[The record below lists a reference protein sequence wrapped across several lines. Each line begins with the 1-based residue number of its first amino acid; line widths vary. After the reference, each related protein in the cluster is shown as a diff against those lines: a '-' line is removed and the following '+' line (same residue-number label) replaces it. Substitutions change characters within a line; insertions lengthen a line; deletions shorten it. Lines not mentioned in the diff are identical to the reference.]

1 MICVSIGVKNF
12 EKCQEYLSKF
22 EIAEIRL
29 DLTEFSD
36 AETEQIFSLKKK
48 LIATCRPG
56 KFNEQQRMHKLKTA
70 INAGASFVD
79 IEYES
84 PVPYRNELMKYAR
97 KHRCDVIISYHNFE
111 CTPSLRD
118 LRKIME
124 DGFAMGANLVKIA
137 TMVKYNR
144 DNSKILSLYEAPGR
158 LVAIGMG
165 ELGKISRIVA
175 PFLGAEF
182 SFASPD
188 EGEATTPGQIKYS
201 KLNEFIMKIQE
212 I

>member
-1 MICVSIGVKNF
+1 MSYL
-12 EKCQEYLSKF
+12 EKI

-29 DLTEFSD
+29 DLTKFSD
-36 AETEQIFSLKKK
+36 VEIERVFSLKKK
-48 LIATCRPG
+48 LIATCRTC
-56 KFNEQQRMHKLKTA
+56 KFNDQQRTQKLKTA
-70 INAGASFVD
+70 IRSGASFVD

-84 PVPYRNELMKYAR
+84 PVAYRNDLMEYAR
-97 KHRCDVIISYHNFE
+97 EYHCDVMISYHNFE
-111 CTPSLRD
+111 CTPSLYD
-118 LRKIME
+118 LKKIME
-124 DGFAMGANLVKIA
+124 ESFAMGANVVKIA
-137 TMVKYNR
+137 TMVNYNR

-165 ELGKISRIVA
+165 QLGKISRIVA

-182 SFASPD
+182 TFASLD
-188 EGEATTPGQIKYS
+188 EGEETAPGQIKYS